1 MSRRTPPEWKRLDNA
16 AKIFPPTSG
25 KRDTKVF
32 RFACE
37 LNEAVDPLFLQQAL
51 ERTLAS
57 FPLFRCILKKGLF
70 WYYLERSD
78 LAAQVHP
85 ESMPPCSTLYDKN
98 TKNLLFE
105 VTYFDRRINFEVYH
119 ALTDGTGA
127 LQFLRILVYYYLTAR
142 YAGAFPGG
150 PPPLPDTA
158 SHARQ
163 ADDSF
168 QKHYTSGRA
177 QREKK
182 RTAYRLRGSKLPEY
196 RIRVIEG
203 AVPTQ
208 QLLALAHA
216 HHTTLTI
223 FLTSLLIWSVGQE
236 MAMHEK
242 HRPVVVTVPVNL
254 RNYFPSES
262 ARNFFSII
270 EVGYDFSKG
279 SGEICDIIRHIAP
292 CFSRLLTEEALRARL
307 NMLTSIERNVFAR
320 IVPLAMKDVVMRL
333 ANDIAAA
340 KSTCAVSNVGRITM
354 PDALAPYIR
363 RFSVF
368 VSTAKLQLCLCSFN
382 DALTLSFSS
391 CLQST
396 EFEKHFF
403 KKLSSLGVDITLS
416 CNRPDI

>member
-1 MSRRTPPEWKRLDNA
+1 MSRPTPPEWKRLDNA

-37 LNEAVDPLFLQQAL
+37 LNEAVDPAVLQEAL
-51 ERTLAS
+51 DRTLAS
-57 FPLFRCILKKGLF
+57 FPLFRSILKKGLF
-70 WYYLERSD
+70 WYYLERCD
-78 LAAQVHP
+78 TRACVQP
-85 ESMPPCSTLYDKN
+85 EHTPPCSTLYDKN

-105 VTYFDRRINFEVYH
+105 VSYFDRRINFEVYH

-127 LQFLRILVYYYLTAR
+127 LQFLRMLVYYYLILRHAPD
-142 YAGAFPGG
+142 FPDG
-150 PPPLPDTA
+150 PPPPPVAA
-158 SHARQ
+158 SYSQQ

-168 QKHYTSGRA
+168 QKYYTSDKPP
-177 QREKK
+177 REKK
-182 RTAYRLRGSKLPEY
+182 RTAYRLHGMKLPEY

-203 AVPTQ
+203 AVSAKKI
-208 QLLALAHA
+208 LALAHEYD
-216 HHTTLTI
+216 TTLTVL
-223 FLTSLLIWSVGQE
+223 LTSLLIWSVGQD

-242 HRPVVVTVPVNL
+242 RRPVVITVPVNL
-254 RNYFPSES
+254 RNYFSSET

-279 SGEICDIIRHIAP
+279 SGELPDIIRCIASL
-292 CFSRLLTEEALRARL
+292 FSRSLTEEALRARL

-340 KSTCAVSNVGRITM
+340 KSTCAVSNVGRIAM
-354 PDALAPYIR
+354 PDALAPYIS

-368 VSTAKLQLCLCSFN
+368 VSTAKTQLCLCSFG

-391 CLQST
+391 CFQNA
-396 EFEKHFF
+396 EVEKHFF
-403 KKLSSLGVDITLS
+403 RKLASLGVDVTLS
-416 CNRPDI
+416 SNRPDA